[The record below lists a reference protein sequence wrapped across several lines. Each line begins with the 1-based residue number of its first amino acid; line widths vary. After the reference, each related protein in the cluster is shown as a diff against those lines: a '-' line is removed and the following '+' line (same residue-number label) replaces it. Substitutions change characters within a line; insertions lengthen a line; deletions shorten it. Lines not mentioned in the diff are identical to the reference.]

1 MRRSAH
7 ADVFRANAGWR
18 CHPRYVPWRSLKA
31 QALDRLG
38 RQDDAV
44 DAGRRR
50 ARVSRAPGGH
60 RARSDARSA
69 CSGTIE
75 REDGLDHL
83 EEACALLEHAPAR
96 LERAKALAALGETLR
111 HARRPTEA
119 REPLRLALE
128 LADICGATALVER
141 TRAEIYATGAR
152 PRTAALHGPGSLT
165 SSERRVADLAADG
178 LSNRDIAQTLYVTP
192 KTVEVHLSNVYRKL
206 EIGSRRDLPHALA
219 PAG

>member
-1 MRRSAH
+1 MPPALRAVAFTQGAGTRSTRSSGRSSRPGPGRA
-7 ADVFRANAGWR
+7 ADRA
-18 CHPRYVPWRSLKA
+18 
-31 QALDRLG
+31 RLG
-38 RQDDAV
+38 LTGHGRSHAPRAGDD
-44 DAGRRR
+44 R
-50 ARVSRAPGGH
+50 A
-60 RARSDARSA
+60 
-69 CSGTIE
+69 
-75 REDGLDHL
+75 EDGLDHL
-83 EEACALLEHAPAR
+83 EEACALLERAPAR

-128 LADICGATALVER
+128 LAEICGATALVER

-152 PRTAALHGPGSLT
+152 PSNRCAPWSGSLT
-165 SSERRVADLAADG
+165 SSERRVAGLAADG

-192 KTVEVHLSNVYRKL
+192 KTVEVHLSSVYRKL